1 MTIFRPSEPTAADVV
16 NCLTASQL
24 AHIFKAYGEERFARR
39 IANAIVEHRSA
50 VGPIRT
56 TGQLAD
62 LVASVV
68 SAPTSSPNS
77 WIKDEVDDPQLPHSS
92 PMHVATRVFQA
103 LRIFVNN
110 ELNELC
116 CGLETAHNFLKVG
129 GRATVISFHSLED
142 RLVKWAFTN
151 NLSGSKAGGLA
162 SQLAATSNG
171 AAGSARLQRL
181 LNQLQPQSDVVL
193 DSLPTPKTAFWPSEP
208 TAADVVNCLT
218 ASQLAHIF
226 KAYGEERFARR
237 IANAIVEHRSAVG
250 PIRTTGQL
258 ADLVASVV
266 SAPTSSPNSWIKEEV
281 DDPKLPHSSPMH
293 VATRVFQALRI
304 FVNNELNELCCGLE
318 TAHTFLKVGGRATV
332 ISFHSLEDRL
342 VKWAFTNNL
351 SGGKTGGLASQ
362 LAATSN
368 GAAGSARLQ
377 RLLNQLQPQS
387 DVILDSSPPP
397 KTAFWCQVNGVIVP
411 SQDEVHQNKRSR
423 SAKLRVAEKRNVG
436 IL

>member
-1 MTIFRPSEPTAADVV
+1 MSLRPASTI
-16 NCLTASQL
+16 C
-24 AHIFKAYGEERFARR
+24 
-39 IANAIVEHRSA
+39 
-50 VGPIRT
+50 
-56 TGQLAD
+56 
-62 LVASVV
+62 
-68 SAPTSSPNS
+68 
-77 WIKDEVDDPQLPHSS
+77 
-92 PMHVATRVFQA
+92 
-103 LRIFVNN
+103 RIF
-110 ELNELC
+110 
-116 CGLETAHNFLKVG
+116 
-129 GRATVISFHSLED
+129 SS
-142 RLVKWAFTN
+142 AF
-151 NLSGSKAGGLA
+151 K
-162 SQLAATSNG
+162 QK
-171 AAGSARLQRL
+171 RLQRGYAQAHIPVMAREVVEHLNPRPGQVFLDMTFGAGGHSRAL
-181 LNQLQPQSDVVL
+181 LEVCPDIMVFCLDRDPLAMTYAAELSASFKGKVFPVLGKFSDAESLLSLKGCPRGDVDGVIMDLGASSMQFDLPDRGFGLGRDSPL
-193 DSLPTPKTAFWPSEP
+193 DMRMSASSKPSEP

-342 VKWAFTNNL
+342 VKWAFTNNV
-351 SGGKTGGLASQ
+351 SDSKAGGLASQ

-387 DVILDSSPPP
+387 DVVLDSPPTP
-397 KTAFWCQVNGVIVP
+397 KTAFWCQVNGVIIP
-411 SQDEVHQNKRSR
+411 SQDEVHRNKRSR
-423 SAKLRVAEKRNVG
+423 SAKLRIAEKRNVG
-436 IL
+436 TQ